1 MWIGP
6 IVFLSQTLF
15 NIFKVLEIKYTYQNK
30 IVPLL
35 INSVWLNLVSL
46 VSVYYSIDSLLRG
59 EFFIIVFYILGG
71 LLGKFIGMKLGNPRN
86 RIWTKVFGER
96 KPRWSYTKWIKLSAV
111 PAEIYPASADITSL
125 TLLQGSLIYETIWS
139 LSDIKIHKI
148 NIMTKIIKIA
158 PRGLANILFLKI
170 FFK

>member
-1 MWIGP
+1 VWIGP

-35 INSVWLNLVSL
+35 INSIWLNLVSL

-96 KPRWSYTKWIKLSAV
+96 KPR
-111 PAEIYPASADITSL
+111 
-125 TLLQGSLIYETIWS
+125 
-139 LSDIKIHKI
+139 
-148 NIMTKIIKIA
+148 
-158 PRGLANILFLKI
+158 
-170 FFK
+170 

>member
-35 INSVWLNLVSL
+35 INSIWINLVSL
-46 VSVYYSIDSLLRG
+46 VSVHYSIDSLLRG

-96 KPRWSYTKWIKLSAV
+96 KTR
-111 PAEIYPASADITSL
+111 
-125 TLLQGSLIYETIWS
+125 
-139 LSDIKIHKI
+139 
-148 NIMTKIIKIA
+148 
-158 PRGLANILFLKI
+158 
-170 FFK
+170 